1 MENVSFQDKSK
12 MTLCDPIW
20 HVTLRSSEVTH
31 LLSLSVATMVDT
43 TVMATVAV
51 DALLDVLYYDH

>member
-1 MENVSFQDKSK
+1 